1 MERINGY
8 IRIDEMLKAG
18 GGAKYIDLNAS
29 SHLEFNYKG
38 ETYFYKYNE
47 DILPYSELVAE
58 ELAKDYG
65 LFCVSYDLASLNGIK
80 GVISKNY
87 KKKNANYILAD
98 DILSYCFNSYHNG
111 KCLSIDEY
119 NNLDSIWT
127 ALDYYYRDKK
137 NKIAITHNLMS
148 QIVDIFLFD
157 IITCQPDRH
166 TRNWE
171 IMEKEDSIN
180 ISPLYDNER
189 ILKYREED
197 AIISISISESED
209 ENLWEALKK
218 FQHLSSDEFNNLIEK
233 RLWIIS
239 EENLMSVFERIEKKT
254 NHSMPE
260 KCKNFYLD
268 GYKKHKE
275 KIEEIVYN
283 KSRKDESSRRLK

>member
-1 MERINGY
+1 
-8 IRIDEMLKAG
+8 
-18 GGAKYIDLNAS
+18 
-29 SHLEFNYKG
+29 
-38 ETYFYKYNE
+38 
-47 DILPYSELVAE
+47 
-58 ELAKDYG
+58 
-65 LFCVSYDLASLNGIK
+65 
-80 GVISKNY
+80 
-87 KKKNANYILAD
+87 
-98 DILSYCFNSYHNG
+98 
-111 KCLSIDEY
+111 
-119 NNLDSIWT
+119 
-127 ALDYYYRDKK
+127 
-137 NKIAITHNLMS
+137 MS

-171 IMEKEDSIN
+171 IMEKEDIIN